1 MNQHPDNHADGHDEE
16 SRSGSLSA
24 MPDCLGGVT
33 LERLIGQ
40 GGMGRVYLGHHPIL
54 DVEVAIKVM
63 RAGSGSR
70 NRFLTEAR
78 LAARVQ
84 HEHIVRILHA
94 GDEGG
99 FCYLILEYVPGRNL
113 KQLVHDRGPL
123 PWREAADITLQAARG
138 LAAAHRQGIVHRDV
152 KPSNLLQGAD
162 GRIKVADLGLA
173 RALIGDSTGG
183 EESSFGDIVGTPAY
197 MAPEQAKDAHLVTPA
212 ADVYGLGA
220 SLYYL
225 LTGEAPFPG
234 RSFRELLAIH
244 RQGTIPD
251 PSTRSPDMPAALGLL
266 TQRMLAK
273 SLAQRPAD
281 GAAVVVELERLLG
294 LATSSTTAVRPL
306 PMPSR
311 HQRLWWAAAGL
322 AGIGTVLVGWGHA
335 GSQATEPPP
344 AVAAAPPAAAAA
356 PAVTPTRAVFVL
368 AGPLPAAA
376 QAGLAEACRA
386 SGLPVV
392 ERSRIDALVAEQ
404 RLVGEGR
411 IEAQAAVRLGR
422 LVGGHIA
429 IFAEPVE
436 ALVEVRCVLVET
448 GELVACR
455 LVPPGEVATAVTAGL
470 AAAIDQL
477 PLQATIER
485 RPDAIIVLA
494 GRRHGLR
501 VGDQLVVRRDPAGPA
516 TATATVIATEAAQAT
531 VALDPAGAD
540 LAGTSASRVAR

>member
-24 MPDCLGGVT
+24 MPDRLGGVQ

-99 FCYLILEYVPGRNL
+99 FCYLVLEYVPGRNL

-123 PWREAADITLQAARG
+123 PWREAADIILQAARG
-138 LAAAHRQGIVHRDV
+138 LAAAHRQGIVHRDI
-152 KPSNLLQGAD
+152 KPSNLLQDAD

-173 RALIGDSTGG
+173 RALINDPAGG
-183 EESSFGDIVGTPAY
+183 EDTSFGGIIGTPAY
-197 MAPEQAKDAHLVTPA
+197 MPPEQAKDAHLVTPA

-220 SLYYL
+220 TLYYL

-251 PSTRSPDMPAALGLL
+251 PSTRSPGLPAALGQLAH
-266 TQRMLAK
+266 RMLAK
-273 SLAQRPAD
+273 DPAQRPAD
-281 GAAVVVELERLLG
+281 GAAVVAELERQLG
-294 LATSSTTAVRPL
+294 LATASTTAVRPL
-306 PMPSR
+306 PMPSH
-311 HQRLWWAAAGL
+311 HQRLWWAAAGI
-322 AGIGTVLVGWGHA
+322 AGIGTVLIGWGHA
-335 GSQATEPPP
+335 GDQTAMAAAEPP
-344 AVAAAPPAAAAA
+344 PPAAA
-356 PAVTPTRAVFVL
+356 PAQVSATPTRAVFVL
-368 AGPLPAAA
+368 AGSLPAAA

-470 AAAIDQL
+470 TAAIDQL
-477 PLQATIER
+477 PLQAAIER

-501 VGDQLVVRRDPAGPA
+501 VGDQLTVRHAPAGPA
-516 TATATVIATEAAQAT
+516 AASATVIATEATQAT
-531 VALDPAGAD
+531 VVLNPAGAD
-540 LAGTSASRVAR
+540 LAGTSASRVTR

>member
-1 MNQHPDNHADGHDEE
+1 MPTLRQ
-16 SRSGSLSA
+16 RSVTSGLSSA
-24 MPDCLGGVT
+24 ET
-33 LERLIGQ
+33 AR
-40 GGMGRVYLGHHPIL
+40 MG
-54 DVEVAIKVM
+54 
-63 RAGSGSR
+63 
-70 NRFLTEAR
+70 
-78 LAARVQ
+78 
-84 HEHIVRILHA
+84 
-94 GDEGG
+94 
-99 FCYLILEYVPGRNL
+99 
-113 KQLVHDRGPL
+113 
-123 PWREAADITLQAARG
+123 
-138 LAAAHRQGIVHRDV
+138 
-152 KPSNLLQGAD
+152 
-162 GRIKVADLGLA
+162 
-173 RALIGDSTGG
+173 IGDSADG
-183 EESSFGDIVGTPAY
+183 EESSFGDILGTPAY

-251 PSTRSPDMPAALGLL
+251 PSTRSSGVPAALVQL

-273 SLAQRPAD
+273 EVAQRPAD
-281 GAAVVVELERLLG
+281 GAAVVAELERLLG
-294 LATSSTTAVRPL
+294 LATTSTTAVRPL

-311 HQRLWWAAAGL
+311 HQRLWWAAAGI

-344 AVAAAPPAAAAA
+344 AVAAVAAAPPAAAAA
-356 PAVTPTRAVFVL
+356 LPAVTPTRAVFVL

-455 LVPPGEVATAVTAGL
+455 LVPPGEVATAATAGL

-477 PLQATIER
+477 PLQAAIER

-501 VGDQLVVRRDPAGPA
+501 VGDQLAVRRDPAGPA

-531 VALDPAGAD
+531 VALDPVGAD